1 MKNVVKLQNYYL
13 PWELE
18 REIDRFVQYYN
29 HERVHESLDN
39 LTPEDV
45 YRGRGRE
52 IRTARERLKKPTLRR
67 RWRVNRGLPVKTED
81 RILPSLYRECV
92 S

>member
-1 MKNVVKLQNYYL
+1 MKNVVKLKNYYL

-18 REIDRFVQYYN
+18 REIGRFVEYYN

-45 YRGRGRE
+45 YRGRRRE
-52 IRTARERLKKPTLRR
+52 IQTARERLKEQTLRR
-67 RWRVNRGLPVKTED
+67 RRRINQGLPINNED
-81 RILPSLYRECV
+81 RILPSV

>member
-1 MKNVVKLQNYYL
+1 MEYH
-13 PWELE
+13 
-18 REIDRFVQYYN
+18 N
-29 HERVHESLDN
+29 HEPVHESLDN

-52 IRTARERLKKPTLRR
+52 IQTARERLKEQTLRR
-67 RWRVNRGLPVKTED
+67 RWRVNQGLPINNED

>member
-1 MKNVVKLQNYYL
+1 VFSGISGICLALGPPGQTT
-13 PWELE
+13 EH
-18 REIDRFVQYYN
+18 YN
-29 HERVHESLDN
+29 RKRVHESLDN

-52 IRTARERLKKPTLRR
+52 IRTARKRLKEQTLRR
-67 RWRVNRGLPVKTED
+67 RRRLNRGLSIKTED